1 MMALRTAVIGVG
13 HLGRHHAR
21 LLATMPG
28 VTLVAAVDPVIDR
41 ARAAVDQTPAQ
52 AVADVAEIHDQI
64 DAAVV
69 AVPTRDHLRVASA
82 LLERGVHV
90 LVEKPMAPSLDEA
103 DDMIRIA
110 ARSGAVL
117 AVGHTERFNP
127 AVKAALSVLQTPR
140 FIEVH
145 RLSGFPERSLDIDV
159 VFDVMIHDL
168 DIILAVNKTDV
179 VSVEAIGVNVLTDRI
194 DIANARIKFASGC
207 IANLTASRISRD
219 KIRKLRCFQRDMYVS
234 VDYAEQEL
242 EVWRL
247 RPRPGERPAI
257 EGGPIKVDREEP
269 LRCELQDFVESIQS
283 GRAPGVPGADG
294 RRALSL
300 ATAVAAAI
308 GENGA
313 HP

>member
-1 MMALRTAVIGVG
+1 MAA
-13 HLGRHHAR
+13 
-21 LLATMPG
+21 
-28 VTLVAAVDPVIDR
+28 
-41 ARAAVDQTPAQ
+41 
-52 AVADVAEIHDQI
+52 
-64 DAAVV
+64 
-69 AVPTRDHLRVASA
+69 
-82 LLERGVHV
+82 
-90 LVEKPMAPSLDEA
+90 SLDEA
-103 DDMIRIA
+103 DEMLRIA

-127 AVKAALSVLQTPR
+127 AVKTPSR
-140 FIEVH
+140 CC
-145 RLSGFPERSLDIDV
+145 RRRGSSKCTDGGFPERSLDIDV

-168 DIILAVNKTDV
+168 DFILAVNKTEV

-219 KIRKLRCFQRDMYVS
+219 KIRKLRCFERDMYVS